1 MANRVL
7 VGVALLLAV
16 VEGFAAGMV
25 PMAGLLIVLA
35 GIVYGAMAVDA
46 EDATAYLVVA
56 LAASGVAGSGA
67 LNMIPAVGAGLTGVV
82 GGLSMAL
89 WGGAAT
95 VVIMR
100 TVNRIKG

>member
-7 VGVALLLAV
+7 VGVVALLALL
-16 VEGFAAGMV
+16 EGFVPGVV
-25 PMAGLLIVLA
+25 PMAGLIIVLA
-35 GIVYGAMAVDA
+35 GVVYGALAVDA

-67 LNMIPAVGAGLTGVV
+67 LNAIPAVGEGLTGLV

-95 VVIMR
+95 VVVMR
-100 TVNRIKG
+100 TVNRLKG

>member
-7 VGVALLLAV
+7 VGVAALLAV
-16 VEGFAAGMV
+16 LEGFAPGMV
-25 PMAGLLIVLA
+25 PMAGLVIVLA
-35 GIVYGAMAVDA
+35 GVVYGAMAVDA

-56 LAASGVAGSGA
+56 LGASGAAGA
-67 LNMIPAVGAGLTGVV
+67 DVLNHIPAIGMQLDAIL

-100 TVNRIKG
+100 TVNRLKG

>member
-1 MANRVL
+1 
-7 VGVALLLAV
+7 LLLAV
-16 VEGFAAGMV
+16 LEAVAAGMV

-35 GIVYGAMAVDA
+35 GVVYGAMAVDA

-67 LNMIPAVGAGLTGVV
+67 LDAIPAVGMMLTGVV